1 MLILYS
7 MSKKTIIRKFDKLF
21 SRWVRLSN
29 ADSKGYCEC
38 ITCGR
43 SYKWNDIDAG
53 HFVSRRHLVLRFD
66 PRNVFPQCKYCNRFL
81 NGLQYIMGKRID
93 ELLGI
98 GTADELIQISKQTHK
113 IDKIDLEIK
122 YTQYY
127 YSLDHIFLMLGYCLC
142 IEQDYLFEHQ

>member
-1 MLILYS
+1 

-21 SRWVRLSN
+21 SKWVRLSN
-29 ADSKGYCEC
+29 ADAKGYCEC

-66 PRNVFPQCKYCNRFL
+66 PRNVFPQCRRCNRFL

-93 ELLGI
+93 ELLGV

-113 IDKIDLEIK
+113 IDKVDLEIK
-122 YTQYY
+122 Y
-127 YSLDHIFLMLGYCLC
+127 D
-142 IEQDYLFEHQ
+142 EYLELSKKLNKFD